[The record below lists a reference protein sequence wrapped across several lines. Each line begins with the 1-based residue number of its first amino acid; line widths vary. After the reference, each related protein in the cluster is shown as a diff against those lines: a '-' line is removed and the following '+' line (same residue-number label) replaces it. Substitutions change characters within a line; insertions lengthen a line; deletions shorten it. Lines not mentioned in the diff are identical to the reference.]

1 MLVMSKDPNLLES
14 NDIMVGICELLRNGL
29 DAFCQILR
37 YIFETPKKKVNPLV
51 NVHRDV
57 ERKDTSS

>member
-14 NDIMVGICELLRNGL
+14 NDIVVGICEFLCDRL

-37 YIFETPKKKVNPLV
+37 YIFETPNKIVN
-51 NVHRDV
+51 
-57 ERKDTSS
+57 